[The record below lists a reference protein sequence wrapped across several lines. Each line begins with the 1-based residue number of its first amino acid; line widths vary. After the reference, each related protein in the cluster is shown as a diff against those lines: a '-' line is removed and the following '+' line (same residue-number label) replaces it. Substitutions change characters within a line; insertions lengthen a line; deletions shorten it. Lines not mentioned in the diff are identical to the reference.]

1 MVRDEVMGQVMLWVM
16 NGEGLD
22 RIWMKVWLGLG
33 KDLGKV

>member
-1 MVRDEVMGQVMLWVM
+1 MVRDEVMGQVMLWAM
-16 NGEGLD
+16 NGEGLG